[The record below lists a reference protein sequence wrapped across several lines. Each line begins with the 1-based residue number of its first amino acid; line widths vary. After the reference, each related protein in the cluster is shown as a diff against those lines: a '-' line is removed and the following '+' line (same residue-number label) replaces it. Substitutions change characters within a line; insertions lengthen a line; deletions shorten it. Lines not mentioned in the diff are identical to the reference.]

1 MNPEA
6 AGATPALAACRGGYP
21 LLMRHSAIALV
32 FVLVGCGTG
41 TTSLPTITPTPTS
54 SSVSPLPALQ
64 PRLDAIGMLLTA
76 CLPRLRGEPVDRMDN
91 CAHLMPDV
99 TGVLDEVE
107 KQSDKL
113 PPAGRS
119 AVEQTRKSLTDIAP
133 CEPWF
138 AAGGTSADAQLD
150 DRCNKAWDALFKNY
164 NALRN
169 AA

>member
-1 MNPEA
+1 
-6 AGATPALAACRGGYP
+6 
-21 LLMRHSAIALV
+21 MRYSAIALA

-41 TTSLPTITPTPTS
+41 TTSLPTITPTPPS
-54 SSVSPLPALQ
+54 SSVSPLPELQ
-64 PRLDAIGMLLTA
+64 PRLDAIGILLTA
-76 CLPRLRGEPVDRMDN
+76 CIPRLRGEPVDRMDN

-99 TGVLDEVE
+99 TGVVDEVE
-107 KQSDKL
+107 KKSDKL

-119 AVEQTRKSLTDIAP
+119 AVDRVRKSLTGIAP

-138 AAGGTSADAQLD
+138 AAGGASADGQLNA
-150 DRCNKAWDALFKNY
+150 RCNEAWDELFKSY

>member
-6 AGATPALAACRGGYP
+6 TGATSALTASLCGYP
-21 LLMRHSAIALV
+21 LPMRYSAIALA

-41 TTSLPTITPTPTS
+41 TTSLPTITPTPTT

-64 PRLDAIGMLLTA
+64 PRLDAIGVLLTA
-76 CLPRLRGEPVDRMDN
+76 CIPRLRGEPVDQMDN
-91 CAHLMPDV
+91 CANLMPDV

-113 PPAGRS
+113 PPTSRS
-119 AVEQTRKSLTDIAP
+119 AVEQARRSLTDIAP

-138 AAGGTSADAQLD
+138 AAGGSSADAQLD
-150 DRCNKAWDALFKNY
+150 DRCNKAWDALFKSY

>member
-1 MNPEA
+1 
-6 AGATPALAACRGGYP
+6 
-21 LLMRHSAIALV
+21 MRHSAIALA
-32 FVLVGCGTG
+32 FVLVGCSTG
-41 TTSLPTITPTPTS
+41 TTSLPTITPAPTS

-64 PRLDAIGMLLTA
+64 PRLDAIGILLTA
-76 CLPRLRGEPVDRMDN
+76 CIPRLRGEPVDQADN

-107 KQSDKL
+107 KQSDRL

-119 AVEQTRKSLTDIAP
+119 AVEQVRRSLTEIAP

-138 AAGGTSADAQLD
+138 AAGGASADGQLNA
-150 DRCNKAWDALFKNY
+150 RCDQAWDGLFNGY
-164 NALRN
+164 STLRN

>member
-1 MNPEA
+1 
-6 AGATPALAACRGGYP
+6 
-21 LLMRHSAIALV
+21 MRHSAIALA

-54 SSVSPLPALQ
+54 SSVSSLPGLQ
-64 PRLDAIGMLLTA
+64 PRLDAIGLLLTA
-76 CLPRLRGEPVDRMDN
+76 CLPRLRGEPVDGMDN

-99 TGVLDEVE
+99 AGVVDEVE

-119 AVEQTRKSLTDIAP
+119 AIEQVRRSLTGIAP

-138 AAGGTSADAQLD
+138 AAGGTSTDGQLNA
-150 DRCNKAWDALFKNY
+150 RCSEAWDGLFKSY

-169 AA
+169 SA

>member
-1 MNPEA
+1 
-6 AGATPALAACRGGYP
+6 
-21 LLMRHSAIALV
+21 
-32 FVLVGCGTG
+32 
-41 TTSLPTITPTPTS
+41 
-54 SSVSPLPALQ
+54 
-64 PRLDAIGMLLTA
+64 
-76 CLPRLRGEPVDRMDN
+76 MDN

-138 AAGGTSADAQLD
+138 AAGGTTADAQLN
-150 DRCNKAWDALFKNY
+150 DRCTKAWDALFKNY